1 MADQS
6 IVWVVA
12 FSVLVASP
20 SPILHILLRSDG
32 LTSKCL
38 SLEVKVLWEGTPWCW
53 PSKKS
58 LLRSVIPVVSTTL
71 ALDIL
76 TCDTSL
82 VATKYGMCTVS
93 CIPVSISVS
102 WTLLHNESA
111 QIYAIPADKYSSSSL
126 CETFGK
132 RMKWV
137 SQSCGDVRTFV
148 VLVTK
153 WQKKQLFLTYRVK
166 YSLTLQGRWCP
177 LVFTCKGCL
186 ARQCDDGASGLD
198 SRGCDPVFYH
208 P

>member
-1 MADQS
+1 MRGHSNMQSAMYRIEIGMMDNQS
-6 IVWVVA
+6 ILWVFA

-20 SPILHILLRSDG
+20 SPIFHILLRSDG

-93 CIPVSISVS
+93 CRPVSISVL
-102 WTLLHNESA
+102 WTLLRNESA

-132 RMKWV
+132 WTEWV
-137 SQSCGDVRTFV
+137 SKSCGDVRTIHCQYSNCCCV
-148 VLVTK
+148 GDKVSK
-153 WQKKQLFLTYRVK
+153 QKNV
-166 YSLTLQGRWCP
+166 P
-177 LVFTCKGCL
+177 EI
-186 ARQCDDGASGLD
+186 
-198 SRGCDPVFYH
+198 
-208 P
+208 